1 MMSARARQLL
11 DDLLQLS
18 ADDRALI
25 EPAL

>member
-1 MMSARARQLL
+1 MSARARQLI

-18 ADDRALI
+18 AGDRALI